1 MTANGRHLALSG
13 RRGTPPDWVEMSR
26 AALGGRIELDP
37 MSEPVFNQIVRA
49 ERILTAEDDC
59 FTLLWRAATVFL
71 NPHGGL
77 VVETWRKL
85 THEHRSGHVGAA
97 IWIGFSMEQLNLL
110 ADQVEHPM
118 DFSMLVVRGRI
129 DFLTTEPM
137 RNVVR
142 RVDGIAVL
150 DCGHE
155 VEISNKKHATAK
167 AVRCSECEGTPDP
180 LGSPTHANYIVGMG
194 IPADRFEAAFAGRG
208 RFSHGQFAIGHPLVV
223 NRASGFDSRMVHDD
237 EQFGGTE

>member
-26 AALGGRIELDP
+26 AALGGPIELDP

-49 ERILTAEDDC
+49 ERILTEKDDC
-59 FTLLWRAATVFL
+59 FTLLWRASTVFL

-77 VVETWRKL
+77 VVEAWRKL
-85 THEHRSGHVGAA
+85 THEHRSGHVGAS

-110 ADQVEHPM
+110 ADAPEHPM
-118 DFSMLVVRGRI
+118 DFSMLVVRKRI
-129 DFLTTEPM
+129 SFLGEDLK
-137 RNVVR
+137 V
-142 RVDGIAVL
+142 
-150 DCGHE
+150 
-155 VEISNKKHATAK
+155 
-167 AVRCSECEGTPDP
+167 
-180 LGSPTHANYIVGMG
+180 LGSPTHANYIVGVG

-208 RFSHGQFAIGHPLVV
+208 RFSHGQFAIGPSTGV

>member
-59 FTLLWRAATVFL
+59 FTLLWRASTVLL

-77 VVETWRKL
+77 VVEAWRKL

-110 ADQVEHPM
+110 ADETEHPM

-129 DFLTTEPM
+129 DFLTTDPLRAVISEPEPK
-137 RNVVR
+137 
-142 RVDGIAVL
+142 ILAL
-150 DCGHE
+150 ECGHRFA
-155 VEISNKKHATAK
+155 VAAKKHAAAK
-167 AVRCSECEGTPDP
+167 SVRCSECEGNPEP

-208 RFSHGQFAIGHPLVV
+208 RFQHGWIARTRGILPVV
-223 NRASGFDSRMVHDD
+223 DD
-237 EQFGGTE
+237 EQFGGVA

>member
-49 ERILTAEDDC
+49 ERILTEKDDC
-59 FTLLWRAATVFL
+59 FTLLWRATTVFL

-77 VVETWRKL
+77 VIEAWRKL
-85 THEHRSGHVGAA
+85 THEHRRGHVGAA
-97 IWIGFSMEQLNLL
+97 LWVGFSMEQLNLL
-110 ADQVEHPM
+110 ADETEHPM
-118 DFSMLVVRGRI
+118 DFSMLVVRKRI
-129 DFLTTEPM
+129 SFLDE
-137 RNVVR
+137 N
-142 RVDGIAVL
+142 L
-150 DCGHE
+150 Q
-155 VEISNKKHATAK
+155 S
-167 AVRCSECEGTPDP
+167 

-208 RFSHGQFAIGHPLVV
+208 RFSHGQFAIAREGLRVV
-223 NRASGFDSRMVHDD
+223 DD
-237 EQFGGTE
+237 EQFGGVA

>member
-26 AALGGRIELDP
+26 AALGRIELDP
-37 MSEPVFNQIVRA
+37 MSEPAFNQIVRA
-49 ERILTAEDDC
+49 ERILTEKDDC
-59 FTLLWRAATVFL
+59 FTLLWRASTVFL

-77 VVETWRKL
+77 VVEAWRKL
-85 THEHRSGHVGAA
+85 THEHRRGHVGAA

-110 ADQVEHPM
+110 ADETEHPM
-118 DFSMLVVRGRI
+118 DFSMLVVRSRI

-137 RNVVR
+137 R
-142 RVDGIAVL
+142 AVTGMTVGVGPL
-150 DCGHE
+150 LECGHS
-155 VEISNKKHATAK
+155 VMATAK
-167 AVRCSECEGTPDP
+167 KHQTANRLRCPFCEGAPEA

-208 RFSHGQFAIGHPLVV
+208 RFSHGWITRTRGIVPVV
-223 NRASGFDSRMVHDD
+223 DD
-237 EQFGGTE
+237 EQFGGVA

>member
-49 ERILTAEDDC
+49 ERILTEKDDC
-59 FTLLWRAATVFL
+59 FTLLWRASTVFL

-77 VVETWRKL
+77 VVEAWREL
-85 THEHRSGHVGAA
+85 TRVHRCGYVGAA

-118 DFSMLVVRGRI
+118 DFSMLVVRSRI
-129 DFLTTEPM
+129 DFLTTEP
-137 RNVVR
+137 RKLVVHR
-142 RVDGIAVL
+142 SPGTAML
-150 DCGHE
+150 ECGHQLE
-155 VEISNKKHATAK
+155 MANAKQRTASWL
-167 AVRCSECEGTPDP
+167 RCSECEGDPEP

-208 RFSHGQFAIGHPLVV
+208 RFSHGQFAIAREGLRVV
-223 NRASGFDSRMVHDD
+223 DD
-237 EQFGGTE
+237 EQFGGLA

>member
-49 ERILTAEDDC
+49 ERILTEADDC
-59 FTLLWRAATVFL
+59 FTLLWSAATL
-71 NPHGGL
+71 LINPHGGL
-77 VVETWRKL
+77 VVEAWRKL
-85 THEHRSGHVGAA
+85 TRDHLAGHVGSA

-110 ADQVEHPM
+110 ADETEHPM
-118 DFSMLVVRGRI
+118 DFSMLVVRSRI

-137 RNVVR
+137 R
-142 RVDGIAVL
+142 AVTGMTVGVGPL
-150 DCGHE
+150 LECGHS
-155 VEISNKKHATAK
+155 VMVTAKKHQTANRL
-167 AVRCSECEGTPDP
+167 RCPFCEGAPEP

-208 RFSHGQFAIGHPLVV
+208 RFSHGQFAIARDGLRVV
-223 NRASGFDSRMVHDD
+223 DD
-237 EQFGGTE
+237 EQFGGVA

>member
-13 RRGTPPDWVEMSR
+13 RRGTPSDWVEMSR

-49 ERILTAEDDC
+49 ERILTEKDDC

-77 VVETWRKL
+77 VVEAWRKL
-85 THEHRSGHVGAA
+85 THEHRSGHVSAA
-97 IWIGFSMEQLNLL
+97 VWIGFSMEQLNLL
-110 ADQVEHPM
+110 AGETEHPM
-118 DFSMLVVRGRI
+118 DFSMLVVRSRI
-129 DFLTTEPM
+129 DFLTTEP
-137 RNVVR
+137 RKLVVHR
-142 RVDGIAVL
+142 SLGTAML
-150 DCGHE
+150 ECGHQLE
-155 VEISNKKHATAK
+155 VANAKQRTASWL
-167 AVRCSECEGTPDP
+167 RCSECEGDPEP

-208 RFSHGQFAIGHPLVV
+208 RFFHGWITRTRGIVPVV
-223 NRASGFDSRMVHDD
+223 DD
-237 EQFGGTE
+237 EQFGGVA

>member
-110 ADQVEHPM
+110 ADEVQHPM

-137 RNVVR
+137 RTV
-142 RVDGIAVL
+142 ISEPEPKVL
-150 DCGHE
+150 ALECGHRFA
-155 VEISNKKHATAK
+155 VTAKKHAAAK
-167 AVRCSECEGTPDP
+167 SVRCSECQGDPEP

-208 RFSHGQFAIGHPLVV
+208 RFSHGQFSIARAGLRVV
-223 NRASGFDSRMVHDD
+223 DD
-237 EQFGGTE
+237 EQFGGVG